1 MGEENPYEEERR
13 YYPGY
18 LTPGEYEQQRRRLD
32 EMVKGFLRGDPIEK
46 VGETANFCIE
56 VDRRQKTVL
65 LKERNIVVQC
75 PFKLSIKQ
83 DEVKDIVKLLTKGVA
98 LLG

>member
-1 MGEENPYEEERR
+1 MGEERPYEEEGR

-83 DEVKDIVKLLTKGVA
+83 DEVNDIVKLLTKGVA